1 MAFIF
6 YYQGAKGDRGM
17 TGDAGEK
24 GEQVKTECA
33 FQECHSCDCSFI
45 NNSYDICRAIPFLE
59 AEEKH
64 GSSLSLMNLN
74 WAILKSETVAV
85 LHRLPS
91 PIKTF
96 PYDLFPHL

>member
-33 FQECHSCDCSFI
+33 FQECHRCDCSFI
-45 NNSYDICRAIPFLE
+45 NNSYDVCPFLE

-64 GSSLSLMNLN
+64 GSSLSLINLN

-91 PIKTF
+91 PIKMF
-96 PYDLFPHL
+96 LYDLFPHL